1 MRILIDIGHPAHV
14 HLFKNL
20 VYRLKENN
28 HEVIITVREIPGAI
42 ELLEK
47 LNLPYISLGKKRD
60 NFYLKGLNQIFY
72 FFRLLRIAK
81 KRKISVTAGCTVTIA
96 LLTRFTGIPSIL
108 FDDDD
113 DQVEPLF
120 VKYGHKYASLVLTP
134 SSIKRKTPKAIYY
147 NGIHELAYLLPTY
160 FKPDNGVINELGV
173 NSGLSYFILRFV
185 AFRAHHDK
193 GMSGFSLDNKK
204 QLVRLLERYGRVFIT
219 SEKKI
224 ETELEKY
231 RIKISAEKIH
241 SVLFYSTLFIGDSQT
256 MTSEACILGTPAFKM
271 NTFAHLLSVPEE
283 LEDKYNLCYAYRPD
297 EFEDMMKK
305 IGELLAEKNLKAIWQ
320 NKRNAFLLD
329 KIDVTAFFD
338 WFIEN
343 YPQSI
348 EIMKNNPDYQLRYK

>member
-20 VYRLKENN
+20 VNRLKENN
-28 HEVIITVREIPGAI
+28 HEVVITVREIPGAI

-47 LNLPYISLGKKRD
+47 LNLTYISLGKKRN
-60 NFYLKGLNQIFY
+60 NFYLKGFDQVYY
-72 FFRLLRIAK
+72 FFKLLLIAK

-108 FDDDD
+108 LDDDD

-134 SSIKRKTPKAIYY
+134 SCIKRKTKKAIYY
-147 NGIHELAYLLPTY
+147 NGIHELAYLQPTY
-160 FKPDNGVINELGV
+160 FKPDNSVINELGV
-173 NSGLSYFILRFV
+173 DSGLPFFILRFV
-185 AFRAHHDK
+185 AFRGHHDR

-224 ETELEKY
+224 EPELEKY

-241 SVLFYSTLFIGDSQT
+241 SALFYSTLFIGDSQT
-256 MTSEACILGTPAFKM
+256 MTSEACILGTPAVKM

-283 LEDKYNLCYAYRPD
+283 LEDKYHLCQAYKPG
-297 EFEDMMKK
+297 EFEEMMKK
-305 IGELLAEKNLKAIWQ
+305 IEELLADKNLKALWQ
-320 NKRNAFLLD
+320 NKRDALLLD
-329 KIDVTAFFD
+329 KIDVTAFFV

-343 YPQSI
+343 YPQSF
-348 EIMKNNPDYQLRYK
+348 EIMKNDPDYQLRFK